1 MDYENA
7 ENDSND
13 AKRELNMMIDILS
26 ELDVDSKRTDNMFGK
41 QNV

>member
-13 AKRELNMMIDILS
+13 AKRELNAMVDMLS
-26 ELDVDSKRTDNMFGK
+26 ELDVDSKLAD
-41 QNV
+41 